1 MIVQETDEICRKV
14 MNYAFN
20 TKEYNVFDLGR
31 DKHEEY
37 FIDLLMNI

>member
-20 TKEYNVFDLGR
+20 TKECNVFDLDR
-31 DKHEEY
+31 EKHEEY
-37 FIDLLMNI
+37 FINLLMHI